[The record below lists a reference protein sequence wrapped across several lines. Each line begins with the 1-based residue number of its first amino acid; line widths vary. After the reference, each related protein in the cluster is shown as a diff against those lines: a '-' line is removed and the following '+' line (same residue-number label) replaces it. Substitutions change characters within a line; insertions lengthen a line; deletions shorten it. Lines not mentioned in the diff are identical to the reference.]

1 MIYDMQV
8 ESAQG
13 CTLMDNA
20 LTAQYNTFKVQKM
33 LGYFAI
39 RVEMELF
46 RSDSLSA
53 ILKE

>member
-20 LTAQYNTFKVQKM
+20 LTAQYNTFKLQRM
-33 LGYFAI
+33 LSRLYAIYDHYFSVKTAQPP
-39 RVEMELF
+39 
-46 RSDSLSA
+46 D
-53 ILKE
+53 